1 MVILMMNM
9 TINTMN
15 WGNSASPRVDANS
28 FDLFRGYHPE
38 TINYDKFILKWGC
51 SLLFVNWWL
60 VHPGVTFGYLHFM
73 QEITIKPPFNPYSW
87 AIATKKKTLGKKGSC
102 RIPIWNSV
110 VNSILGLHAV
120 SGKCP
125 SLNCQ
130 VASRQLQ
137 RLSPP
142 PAPSSSQLPW
152 AARPLDPGKGWR
164 AGAELSSRGIDI
176 YSWDDYSQYK
186 EK

>member
-87 AIATKKKTLGKKGSC
+87 AIATKKNIRKK
-102 RIPIWNSV
+102 
-110 VNSILGLHAV
+110 
-120 SGKCP
+120 
-125 SLNCQ
+125 
-130 VASRQLQ
+130 
-137 RLSPP
+137 RLMQNPNLKF
-142 PAPSSSQLPW
+142 SSQLDLGITCGLWKMSFFELPSRFK
-152 AARPLDPGKGWR
+152 AASTSFTSASAFKLTASLGSSSIRSWEGMKSWR
-164 AGAELSSRGIDI
+164 RTLQPR
-176 YSWDDYSQYK
+176 YRYL
-186 EK
+186 